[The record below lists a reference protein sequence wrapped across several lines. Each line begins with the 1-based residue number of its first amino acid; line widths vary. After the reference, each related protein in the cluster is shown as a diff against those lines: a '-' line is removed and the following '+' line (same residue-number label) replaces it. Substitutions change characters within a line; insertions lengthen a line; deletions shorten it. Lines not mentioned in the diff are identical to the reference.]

1 MGISELQRPGTATS
15 RHALYGL
22 ALPSNVLRALQKR
35 GIYCTPGVSL
45 EHQHLA
51 GRYVLRGV
59 ESGGAVSD
67 MGRACAFVAEDG
79 SPLPW
84 LQPLH
89 PIAVNR
95 RHAIF
100 LAESMVRLE
109 MLRSMRTLELAITQ
123 HTLSLVPNR
132 IRPRVN
138 SKLLFRGRDGVLS
151 VDLWKEKHQGL
162 RGKMA
167 PTFYSRA
174 GEVLPLP
181 EKFEDAIR
189 KITSAA
195 CCFGCKHVH
204 LGVPPVVSS
213 RDNCMTSPNLLITVD
228 EPNWTPLERAVPAC
242 ELHCFMYMGRVGEV
256 GLYKHRL
263 TRHYINIERNSQKF
277 YQYLDGK
284 YVEITKAAALSL
296 VRG

>member
-1 MGISELQRPGTATS
+1 MTNPEGQKPGTVAS

-22 ALPSNVLRALQKR
+22 ALPPNVLRALQKR

-51 GRYVLRGV
+51 RRYVLRGV

-84 LQPLH
+84 LQSIH
-89 PIAVNR
+89 SIAVNG
-95 RHAIF
+95 RHAIL

-109 MLRSMRTLELAITQ
+109 ILRSVRTWELAITL
-123 HTLSLVPNR
+123 HTLSPAPDR
-132 IRPRVN
+132 IRPQVN
-138 SKLLFRGRDGVLS
+138 SKLLYRGRDGVLS
-151 VDLWKEKHQGL
+151 VDLWKEEHQGL
-162 RGKMA
+162 RGNMA

-181 EKFEDAIR
+181 QKFEEAIR

-195 CCFGCKHVH
+195 CCIGCKHVH
-204 LGVPPVVSS
+204 LGVPPVV
-213 RDNCMTSPNLLITVD
+213 VVVAA
-228 EPNWTPLERAVPAC
+228 EAVVNHDTNKRQLA
-242 ELHCFMYMGRVGEV
+242 
-256 GLYKHRL
+256 
-263 TRHYINIERNSQKF
+263 
-277 YQYLDGK
+277 
-284 YVEITKAAALSL
+284 
-296 VRG
+296 